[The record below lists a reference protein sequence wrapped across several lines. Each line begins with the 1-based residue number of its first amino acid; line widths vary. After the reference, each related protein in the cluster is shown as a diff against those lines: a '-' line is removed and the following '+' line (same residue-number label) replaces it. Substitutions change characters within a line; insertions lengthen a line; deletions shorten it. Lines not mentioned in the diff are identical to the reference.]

1 MKYIKLVFLV
11 LFAGMYNTVMSQT
24 LLDAPVLKGMTQD
37 FSEFKPLHIHP
48 MFFHSS
54 KKTLSN
60 KSARSNHTSDMF
72 MEMVPTAFFCRI
84 ENAIAR
90 SSKVNFK
97 FRLGSVQYVDALEG
111 KGYFEALSHSRATD
125 FQMSRK
131 NIVL

>member
-11 LFAGMYNTVMSQT
+11 LSAGMYNTLMSQT

-48 MFFHSS
+48 MFFHTP

-60 KSARSNHTSDMF
+60 KSARSNQTSDMF

-90 SSKVNFK
+90 SSKINFK

-111 KGYFEALSHSRATD
+111 KGYFEALSNSKATN
-125 FQMSRK
+125 FQLSRK